1 MPASVCRNH
10 VVQTLPD
17 FLVTSTRD
25 NTSFYNEAAIRIIDG
40 EDGGIANKMSLM
52 DISEHP
58 SQPERTPYEL
68 IGGELKVRALV
79 THFYGLMDEDPDYFG
94 IRKLHPESLAGS
106 REKLFMFLTGWLGG
120 PQLYVEAFG
129 HPRLRA
135 RHLPFLRHLGAR
147 PVDGVHVRAMQ
158 DIDVPEALRLGLV
171 ASFAN
176 TADWMRNREL

>member
-1 MPASVCRNH
+1 
-10 VVQTLPD
+10 
-17 FLVTSTRD
+17 
-25 NTSFYNEAAIRIIDG
+25 
-40 EDGGIANKMSLM
+40 MSLM

-68 IGGELKVRALV
+68 IGGEPKVRALV
-79 THFYGLMDEDPDYFG
+79 TRFYGLMDEDPDYFG
-94 IRKLHPESLAGS
+94 IRKLHPESLTGS

-120 PQLYVEAFG
+120 PQLYVEAYG

-135 RHLPFLRHLGAR
+135 RHLPFLIGTSERDQWMACMS
-147 PVDGVHVRAMQ
+147 RAMQ